1 MIEIIILIPI
11 SKDINLRYSDAIERS
26 QAKVMGTRILYSYI
40 YRKIRECGKL
50 SRPLEQV
57 NKLNAAINF

>member
-50 SRPLEQV
+50 SHPLELV
-57 NKLNAAINF
+57 LND

>member
-26 QAKVMGTRILYSYI
+26 QAKVMETRILYSYI
-40 YRKIRECGKL
+40 YRKIRRMRQIVTPPRASE
-50 SRPLEQV
+50 
-57 NKLNAAINF
+57 